1 MNYNLFYSVFRFLI
15 DREGNKKLTEILK
28 RTPIY
33 PLYGVY
39 GGKVIDFGGWELP
52 VQFSSIME
60 EHKAVRE
67 RAGLFDVSHMGE
79 VEVKGK
85 GSLKFLQKLLT
96 NDVSKLVDGKIL
108 YSPMCYLDGGTVDDL
123 LVYRHSED
131 NYLLVINAS
140 NIEKDFNWL
149 KDNAEGDVK
158 ITNIS
163 ALLSQLALQGPL
175 AEIILQKITNYKLD
189 SIETYNFADNVRI
202 DDYSCL
208 ISRTGYT
215 GEDGFEIYLAN
226 DNATKLW
233 VKILEAGKD
242 EKVLPCGLGCRDTLR
257 FEAKLP
263 LYGQELSEKIS
274 PIEAGLGFFVK
285 LDKGD
290 FNGREV
296 LKEQKEVKAN
306 RKLVGIEMIER
317 GIPRSH
323 YQVYAGDELIG
334 EVTTGTQSPTFG
346 TNIGLAL
353 IKTEYTDIGHEVYI
367 DIRNKRVKAKIVKTP
382 FYKRLKKQKE
392 VFVELPELGAQI
404 IKGESFGSI
413 ESVKA
418 VSEIYSPINGT
429 ILEVNQSLEDT
440 PELLNEDSYE
450 KGWIAVVEVKD
461 VSELE
466 QLMSAEEYEAF
477 LKEIE

>member
-1 MNYNLFYSVFRFLI
+1 M
-15 DREGNKKLTEILK
+15 LK
-28 RTPIY
+28 RTPLY
-33 PLYGVY
+33 PLYGLY
-39 GGKVIDFGGWELP
+39 GAKVIDFGGWELP

-85 GSLKFLQKLLT
+85 DSLKYLQKLLT

-108 YSPMCYLDGGTVDDL
+108 YSPMCYPDGGTVDDL
-123 LVYRHSED
+123 LVYRHSEE

-140 NIEKDFNWL
+140 NIDKDMAWL
-149 KDNAEGDVK
+149 NSNIEGDVK

-163 ALLSQLALQGPL
+163 SQLAQLALQGPL
-175 AEIILQKITNYKLD
+175 AEKILQKITSYKLGT
-189 SIETYNFADNVRI
+189 IETYNFADNVKI

-215 GEDGFEIYLAN
+215 GEDGFEIYLPN

-233 VKILEAGKD
+233 AKILEAGKD

-263 LYGQELSEKIS
+263 LYGQELSETIT

-296 LKEQKEVKAN
+296 LKKQKEGKTT

-323 YQVYAGDELIG
+323 YQIYVGDELIG

-353 IKTEYTDIGHEVYI
+353 IKTEYTDIGQEVYI
-367 DIRNKRVKAKIVKTP
+367 EVRNKRVKAKIVKTP
-382 FYKRLKKQKE
+382 FYKRLKK
-392 VFVELPELGAQI
+392 
-404 IKGESFGSI
+404 
-413 ESVKA
+413 
-418 VSEIYSPINGT
+418 
-429 ILEVNQSLEDT
+429 
-440 PELLNEDSYE
+440 
-450 KGWIAVVEVKD
+450 
-461 VSELE
+461 
-466 QLMSAEEYEAF
+466 
-477 LKEIE
+477 